1 MSDVRTLL
9 RVEFVIKPGAGG
21 AGRRIVAWIQRL
33 PDDHADDAHRGLET
47 FRLSIQEGDEL
58 RQEKLVLPSLR
69 FVKDHLARQLYQ
81 ILNAVD
87 YGSGETALEVVEI
100 VEDTHRI
107 IEHHF
112 CRCQYCGRI
121 FLEHFGYLGAAIKK
135 CKCGK
140 LTVCCDESGRPI
152 RG

>member
-1 MSDVRTLL
+1 MTDIRTVL
-9 RVEFVIKPGAGG
+9 RVEFVIRPPAGG
-21 AGRRIVAWIQRL
+21 AERRIVAWIERL
-33 PDDHADDAHRGLET
+33 PDSHPDDARRGLET

-58 RQEKLVLPSLR
+58 WQETWVRPSLR
-69 FVKDHLARQLYQ
+69 FAKDYLAHQLYQ

-87 YGSGETALEVVEI
+87 YGWGERALEVVEI
-100 VEDTHRI
+100 IEDTHQI

-112 CRCQYCGRI
+112 CRCQYCGSI
-121 FLEHFGYLGAAIKK
+121 FLEHFGYHGAAIKK